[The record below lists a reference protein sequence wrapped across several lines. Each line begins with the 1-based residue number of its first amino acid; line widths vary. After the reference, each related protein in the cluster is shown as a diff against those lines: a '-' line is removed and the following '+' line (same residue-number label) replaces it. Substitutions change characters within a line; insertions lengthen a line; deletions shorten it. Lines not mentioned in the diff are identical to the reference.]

1 MVMSSR
7 KGYVPENKGM
17 KYFKKEGEKSVVSE
31 VSDNAENNER
41 LKTDY
46 GI

>member
-1 MVMSSR
+1 MMMSR
-7 KGYVPENKGM
+7 KGCVPENKGM
-17 KYFKKEGEKSVVSE
+17 KYFKNEGEESIASE